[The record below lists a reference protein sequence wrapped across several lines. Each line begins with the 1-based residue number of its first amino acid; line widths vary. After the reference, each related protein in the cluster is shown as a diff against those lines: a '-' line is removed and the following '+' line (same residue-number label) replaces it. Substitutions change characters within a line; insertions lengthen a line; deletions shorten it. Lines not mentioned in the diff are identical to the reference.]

1 MPRRALGTGGALGAS
16 TEGAMVGLMVEALA
30 IVITART
37 TGLGT
42 LTALIPIFMGGY
54 SSTCP
59 RYGSP
64 PHPTL
69 V

>member
-1 MPRRALGTGGALGAS
+1 MPRRALGTGGAIGAS
-16 TEGAMVGLMVEALA
+16 TEGGIVDSMAEALA
-30 IVITART
+30 IVISSRT

-42 LTALIPIFMGGY
+42 PTALMPIFMGGY

-69 V
+69 A